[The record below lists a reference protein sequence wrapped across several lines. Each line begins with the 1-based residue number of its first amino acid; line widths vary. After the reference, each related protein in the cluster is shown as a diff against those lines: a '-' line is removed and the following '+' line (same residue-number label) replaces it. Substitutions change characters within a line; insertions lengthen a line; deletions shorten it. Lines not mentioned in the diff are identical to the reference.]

1 MCARTRTAAWRHTGC
16 ARLAASGLGRANPL
30 QRVVAGGALEFE
42 ADFHDAEAAGADDG
56 WEEDEPPPE
65 WAAPDRVRE
74 AWAAEDEP
82 PGWAAPEAIRQ

>member
-1 MCARTRTAAWRHTGC
+1 MSGA

-30 QRVVAGGALEFE
+30 QRVVARGGFEFE
-42 ADFHDAEAAGADDG
+42 ADFHYDEAAGADDG
-56 WEEDEPPPE
+56 WEEDDPPPE

>member
-1 MCARTRTAAWRHTGC
+1 M
-16 ARLAASGLGRANPL
+16 
-30 QRVVAGGALEFE
+30 EFE

>member
-1 MCARTRTAAWRHTGC
+1 MVYDANPMSA
-16 ARLAASGLGRANPL
+16 ANPL
-30 QRVVAGGALEFE
+30 QRVVAGGALDFE
-42 ADFHDAEAAGADDG
+42 ADFHDAEAASADDG
-56 WEEDEPPPE
+56 WEEDELPPE